1 MHQRKG
7 GSGNMMFVRKKTN
20 IISNSVLCR
29 VIQLLLLVCVLMTSY
44 AYATISIQV
53 TDRVIIYGK
62 TDIDILCIVNGTSLE
77 STDGIQLKKS
87 NTNTVSISEFG
98 TIWQDKILETRSQ
111 INASIKN
118 VQLSYLRL
126 TILACNVERTDE
138 ATYSCDLTAT
148 KEDFSNYYSNSTE
161 TSLNITGFVDE
172 KTDKCGPSSHATFAK
187 GPWFVWMLIAIVIAV
202 PT

>member
-1 MHQRKG
+1 
-7 GSGNMMFVRKKTN
+7 MMFVRKKTN

-172 KTDKCGPSSHATFAK
+172 KTDKCGKYASTLKVLNTRMFQNYDEADIFIND
-187 GPWFVWMLIAIVIAV
+187 LIYS
-202 PT
+202 